1 MYSKLL
7 EDFRSN
13 YMMYVPLMI
22 ILSSCMGSIAAMF
35 ILGQERLFAQ
45 YVELT
50 LCVSVCMIFNAA
62 ILAQMKTKIVFN
74 LLILS
79 LLSTTLLILINI

>member
-35 ILGQERLFAQ
+35 ILGQERSFAQ

-74 LLILS
+74 LLIIS

>member
-1 MYSKLL
+1 MYSRLL

-13 YMMYVPLMI
+13 YLMYVPLMI
-22 ILSSCMGSIAAMF
+22 ILSSCLGSIAAMF
-35 ILGQERLFAQ
+35 ILAQERSFSQ
-45 YVELT
+45 FIELT

-74 LLILS
+74 LLIFS
-79 LLSTTLLILINI
+79 LASTLLLILINF